1 MLSTMRAICRPMRPR
16 DSARCLGQPGGGT
29 IAWNPGAASEA
40 TLAPRRRVPSFPV
53 RGRAPH
59 VWRLRDSRRDCP
71 RRHGGRVQGAAD
83 QPRPHRRPQDDPR
96 GRALRREHEQILVY
110 LDETA
115 ALDGCKTNRDTAQA
129 KLTQCRACQMPPH
142 PQVTIKVN
150 TLFSSAHKTLDCIEN
165 PRRYAINKMLRAFDR
180 KTHDESKKWHDAQ
193 RIGITF
199 VQQRKINHHGKN
211 NSRT

>member
-1 MLSTMRAICRPMRPR
+1 MTEETVNQYYTEDHDHLHASFQGFQSLKA
-16 DSARCLGQPGGGT
+16 G
-29 IAWNPGAASEA
+29 NHKEASEA
-40 TLAPRRRVPSFPV
+40 FREF
-53 RGRAPH
+53 RAGLERH
-59 VWRLRDSRRDCP
+59 IVWEERLLFRWY
-71 RRHGGRVQGAAD
+71 D
-83 QPRPHRRPQDDPR
+83 QKLGHLRNCLTA
-96 GRALRREHEQILVY
+96 ALRREHEQILVY